1 MATKFFVQ
9 SNNGW
14 SNRPVLQRRQIKQ
27 RIKIIVAPG
36 KGTPF
41 SPGIA
46 PPEPSIEPP
55 SSASPDRP
63 IEPSQQAKNSTSAS
77 NELKRM
83 VRVMVGVLLVGV
95 VLGAV
100 WQTYRDEQTRNLI
113 KDWRH
118 SSMSWLSYSF
128 SATQRD
134 SESSAQSS
142 TKLSDQAAQRPTGAS
157 VQADEVADL
166 KQQLLAVVNDLAI
179 MRRVSKFLASMSS
192 YRATLRRCK
201 RPNRMLAKRYLH
213 LLSLRLHLLS
223 LRAGSPEKTSR
234 RLSARSLQ
242 SNQTQHLSRPRP
254 HRLERNRSPSSRLV
268 PLCQC
273 QPLLKHLRPSIDE
286 LGLNGKVEVRW

>member
-1 MATKFFVQ
+1 MVELDPAFKSQNGDEVLRSIEEWMVQ
-9 SNNGW
+9 QARAAKTTNQTADKDNCG
-14 SNRPVLQRRQIKQ
+14 
-27 RIKIIVAPG
+27 PG

-55 SSASPDRP
+55 SSGSPDRP

-179 MRRVSKFLASMSS
+179 MRRDVEQISSK
-192 YRATLRRCK
+192 
-201 RPNRMLAKRYLH
+201 H
-213 LLSLRLHLLS
+213 
-223 LRAGSPEKTSR
+223 E
-234 RLSARSLQ
+234 Q
-242 SNQTQHLSRPRP
+242 LSRDIAAVQATEQNVSEKISSLTQPAPTLTQPARGQPRKNVPKVVRAESPKQPDAASVPPKTPPTGTESLTEQPPRP
-254 HRLERNRSPSSRLV
+254 PLPV
-268 PLCQC
+268 PTAAETPP
-273 QPLLKHLRPSIDE
+273 PLH
-286 LGLNGKVEVRW
+286 